1 MDRRK
6 KSLFSII
13 IKFLIFLFAAVGIL
27 LCVLPAGGF
36 ISGSKIFFKFFTA
49 QSVALMG
56 LSSFFLA
63 IKQTK
68 AFKAGRYE
76 LAHTD
81 EIFHLVLTVSVTLA
95 AMIFCFLLLPAF
107 LSENPGSAKMLLTPP
122 QIILQI
128 VVPVLSVF
136 DFLVFT
142 RPTTYTFS
150 KKDIL
155 WSVIPPLYYLGFSR
169 VGYVLNWNFGS
180 GKNYPYFF
188 LNYASPV
195 GFFGFTGNPPYYMGV
210 FWWLLAILA
219 FVVLISLL
227 YTAIVNIAVKKYN
240 EKLI

>member
-122 QIILQI
+122 QTILQI

-195 GFFGFTGNPPYYMGV
+195 GFFGFTGNPPYFMGV

-219 FVVLISLL
+219 LVVLISLL
-227 YTAIVNIAVKKYN
+227 YTAIVNKAVKKYN

>member
-68 AFKAGRYE
+68 AFEAGRYE

-219 FVVLISLL
+219 LVVLISLL

>member
-95 AMIFCFLLLPAF
+95 AMIFCFLLLPTF

-219 FVVLISLL
+219 LVVLISLL

>member
-128 VVPVLSVF
+128 LVPVLSVF